1 MFFLKLMSVYKQ
13 YHKIMKITLAILTKF
28 KIYPQRVE
36 KIQKKCYTTNVVQV
50 VFNNKR
56 GRKDLHNYKYFCK
69 VKSIIMFC
77 RPNDVLFFDG
87 IRVKYFKEC

>member
-1 MFFLKLMSVYKQ
+1 MFFLKSVSVYKQ

-28 KIYPQRVE
+28 TIYPQRVK
-36 KIQKKCYTTNVVQV
+36 KIQKKCHTTNVVQV

-77 RPNDVLFFDG
+77 RPNDVLFLRQIKLQLF
-87 IRVKYFKEC
+87 